1 MVGSSRERMVIRA
14 KGAVLPLWTSST
26 PLEMPS
32 CCMMALSTA
41 VQSECATD
49 VDASSA
55 ETREARMEA
64 RILGGLV
71 WLKTG

>member
-1 MVGSSRERMVIRA
+1 MVDSSRERIIRA

-32 CCMMALSTA
+32 CWMMALSTA

-49 VDASSA
+49 VDTNSA
-55 ETREARMEA
+55 ETSEARMEA
-64 RILGGLV
+64 RILGGMI
-71 WLKTG
+71 